1 MRNLKKILALVLAL
15 VMSMSL
21 MATANAF
28 TDDAN
33 VDATYDEA
41 VTVLSNL
48 KVFQGYDDGSFQP
61 KGSITRAEVAAIIY
75 RIATGDVTDSQ
86 VGIYADYN
94 KFDDVKSTSWY
105 AGYVNYCANAEYI
118 KGYDAKTFG
127 PNDPV
132 TGYQA
137 LAMILRA
144 VGYDKNGEFTGSNWQ
159 VQTASVGKQLHITDK
174 VSAGTLGTAA
184 TREVV
189 AEILFR
195 SILVPQVTYTP
206 ALGYQSIGV
215 ATNANVWTGWFV
227 DNASIG
233 AETFGLAMT
242 EGEISAVARTTDQV
256 TLTTYGTASVN
267 TPFQRDI
274 YDVVDSTVV
283 VGTGAD
289 WTKIGYQAYVYTVP
303 TAGAKTR
310 SAVSDLVITG
320 TSLEVN
326 TDRAGISTSQS
337 PDAAGVR
344 YYYNGELLDNANAN
358 STINGK
364 TLTQIMQTRGVKVDA
379 IDNDGQGR
387 YEVVVIT
394 EYTVAQVTGIATDT
408 TTTGSNAWATNTYY
422 FGALGVAN
430 SKLVTS
436 DTLAVGDYVTYV
448 EYPNSR
454 AAAQGD
460 YYVTKAPSAT
470 GMLTKI
476 AEKYNPFDATYTIG
490 GADYVKSDIPV
501 ANTSAYTS
509 ALNRYNQ
516 GENFVFYT
524 DPYGYIIVASVASV
538 NDFLYVYA
546 NDVTSTTSGLTPAKV
561 VMKDGSVT
569 TINVKTVNSV
579 PTGNAV
585 IAPEA
590 LTEKIYSYTVNA
602 DGSYN
607 LVDMNANITLSSYNK
622 GDVWWGGAG
631 VDAASTIVD
640 IRLMNAA
647 TTSNPVYTGYS
658 NIPSMVNVKLTY
670 ITAADGDISLGFLTA
685 GEADDSTEIFV
696 YQTNSVKFDY
706 NVGGKIGHAYMDVIV
721 NGVKVEDCAL
731 TAEQYEDIMYYG
743 VGIYTYHGDEL
754 VYSSYDE
761 EWGTVTWNN
770 DSVVFVKDGVTSR
783 YAYSQVNFNA
793 LNITSGTATTFSL
806 LNGGFDGLNNGRA
819 IIRQDKSNNT
829 VAIYFV
835 IGELAS
841 TQVDPYYSTATQFK
855 NGTQYVYAVA
865 NKYITSVLDSD
876 LADLNVTF
884 YGKDNYTTD
893 ATGVRTITVDYADAL
908 KAESSLMIHFGTQ
921 DSLVDANG
929 TPISSIPA
937 VPPVAGATYGLVV
950 YDNAGVQYSYKLVV
964 NAANKDTALY
974 YNDRPITSPYNYVGG
989 NTTLGGMASLFT
1001 VKGNA
1006 KVDWKFFDENN
1017 NELKDQSTT
1026 IANGYY
1032 AIATV
1037 TAENRATATYLI
1049 KVGADPATPDS
1060 VANAIKDKNS
1070 AADVTAAVKTMST
1083 NGNDLTTKIIP
1094 ALVKVGVPESVIVPS
1109 VMNVYTEANGGGNGN
1124 ARILGLII
1132 AALPDAEPE
1141 VIAEAYVN
1149 WLLANKS
1156 TANVTHPNSF
1166 NLTKNADGTYT
1177 LTIASDA
1184 GTYPSSNTG
1193 LFELVDD
1200 LNAKVERN
1208 WTSGGTL
1215 SNYLEYTYTNDSD
1228 LAGQIGSDIATLL
1241 AGTITTYGLRVTLG
1255 DTVYLINVVEGPAVG
1270 A

>member
-144 VGYDKNGEFTGSNWQ
+144 VGYDKNGEFTGSSWQ
-159 VQTASVGKQLHITDK
+159 VQTAAVGKQLHITDN

-215 ATNANVWTGWFV
+215 STSGNVWTGWFV

-884 YGKDNYTTD
+884 YGVTDNSEKDLNKN
-893 ATGVRTITVDYADAL
+893 AGTIKVSYADAL
-908 KAESSLMIHFGTQ
+908 KAESSLMIDYGKQ
-921 DSLVDANG
+921 VSLTDENG
-929 TPISSIPA
+929 QPISSIPA
-937 VPPVAGATYGLVV
+937 VPPVEKTTYYLVV
-950 YDNAGVQYSYKLVV
+950 YDNAGIQHNYKLIVEAARA
-964 NAANKDTALY
+964 NANLY
-974 YNDRPITSPYNYVGG
+974 YEGNPDPVASTSQYTGG
-989 NTTLGGMASLFT
+989 VTTLGNMAALYSVRDGAT
-1001 VKGNA
+1001 VE
-1006 KVDWKFFDENN
+1006 WKFYDGNH
-1017 NELKDQSTT
+1017 NELVDQSTT
-1026 IANGYY
+1026 IADGYY
-1032 AIATV
+1032 GVATV
-1037 TAENRATATYLI
+1037 TAENGKKATYT
-1049 KVGADPATPDS
+1049 VYVDN
-1060 VANAIKDKNS
+1060 VDKNLITGV
-1070 AADVTAAVKTMST
+1070 AELKAAVSSATDGT
-1083 NGNDLTTKIIP
+1083 VL
-1094 ALVKVGVPESVIVPS
+1094 
-1109 VMNVYTEANGGGNGN
+1109 Y
-1124 ARILGLII
+1124 LGSGEYVL
-1132 AALPDAEPE
+1132 DAKL
-1141 VIAEAYVN
+1141 YVN
-1149 WLLANKS
+1149 
-1156 TANVTHPNSF
+1156 ANVTIQGVGNVTIKQTATGNNACFEVVGGKTATFKGLNFVSNTSWYGVELQGGANAVIEGCSFAGQYGIYVNPNATLKVTGSTF
-1166 NLTKNADGTYT
+1166 NKLPVAIGTECAWENLTITGNTFNGCKEVLGLTKTALAAGYDKTAIKNAMVEN
-1177 LTIASDA
+1177 
-1184 GTYPSSNTG
+1184 NTG
-1193 LFELVDD
+1193 VAAE
-1200 LNAKVERN
+1200 
-1208 WTSGGTL
+1208 
-1215 SNYLEYTYTNDSD
+1215 
-1228 LAGQIGSDIATLL
+1228 
-1241 AGTITTYGLRVTLG
+1241 
-1255 DTVYLINVVEGPAVG
+1255 NVKFH
-1270 A
+1270 